1 MEQFF
6 SNNPYALY
14 FIGLLFLII
23 SNKSNNNEEID
34 RNIILVY
41 IIFALVNVFNIIEFK
56 YNLIVMLL
64 ICFIELQIINLNSG
78 TLLVKSIYKIEDFTF
93 MMVNKY
99 KIIYF
104 LLCNLLLVLYRSL
117 NFSNIVVGILI
128 EIVFFILLTH
138 IISKIYRNE
147 FKVNS
152 FKQIEDIFEK
162 KSKNFDYKNALNKN
176 GKINFKLNMLID
188 IEDKTYMYRKRSH
201 SSISLE
207 ALMCKI
213 NRQEEYDKILSKIEG
228 KPLLFLSNTKI
239 IIKYAKKIITKIL
252 KAIFYKNG
260 IKRFIKRGYST
271 IEMQWIRNVAI
282 SIGYEKVYR
291 RKIFEIMYSNIFF
304 KSLEEKRRYYTYPEN
319 LYKNSTLIFKMLIV
333 YVYLNTVP
341 TFLYINNNRIKIDN
355 IYKFYHI
362 INKEKIKEENIIERI
377 AKEELFIF
385 IMGLS
390 GKKIDENLYKLYSNY
405 IKKYNIDT
413 KKVDSIL
420 KQINNNQ
427 NFK

>member
-23 SNKSNNNEEID
+23 SNKNNKNEEID
-34 RNIILVY
+34 KNIILVY
-41 IIFALVNVFNIIEFK
+41 IIFSLVNVFNIIEFK
-56 YNLIVMLL
+56 YNLTVILL

-78 TLLVKSIYKIEDFTF
+78 TLLVKSLYKIEDFAF

-104 LLCNLLLVLYRSL
+104 LLCNLLLVLYRAL
-117 NFSNIVVGILI
+117 NFSNIIAEILI
-128 EIVFFILLTH
+128 EGIFFILLIH

-147 FKVNS
+147 FRVNS

-162 KSKNFDYKNALNKN
+162 KAQKFDYKNALNQN
-176 GKINFKLNMLID
+176 SEINFKLNMLID
-188 IEDKTYMYRKRSH
+188 IEDKTYMFRKRSH

-213 NRQEEYDKILSKIEG
+213 NRQEEYDKIVSKIEG
-228 KPLLFLSNTKI
+228 KPVLFFLSNIKI
-239 IIKYAKKIITKIL
+239 TIKYAKKIITKIL

-304 KSLEEKRRYYTYPEN
+304 KSLEEKRIYYTYPECF
-319 LYKNSTLIFKMLIV
+319 YKNSRLIFKMLIV

-355 IYKFYHI
+355 ILKFYKI
-362 INKEKIKEENIIERI
+362 VNEGEIKEENIIERI
-377 AKEELFIF
+377 TKEELFIF

-390 GKKIDENLYKLYSNY
+390 GKKIDENLYELYSKY
-405 IKKYNIDT
+405 IEKYNIDT
-413 KKVDSIL
+413 KKVDNIL
-420 KQINNNQ
+420 KQINYN
-427 NFK
+427 

>member
-23 SNKSNNNEEID
+23 SNKNNNNEEID
-34 RNIILVY
+34 KNIILVY

-78 TLLVKSIYKIEDFTF
+78 TLVVKSLYKIEDFAF

-104 LLCNLLLVLYRSL
+104 LLCNLLLELYRAL
-117 NFSNIVVGILI
+117 NFSNIIASILI
-128 EIVFFILLTH
+128 EGIFFILLTH

-147 FKVNS
+147 FRVNS

-162 KSKNFDYKNALNKN
+162 KAKKFDYKNALNQN
-176 GKINFKLNMLID
+176 SEINFKLNMLID
-188 IEDKTYMYRKRSH
+188 IEDKTYMFRKRSH

-213 NRQEEYDKILSKIEG
+213 NRQEEYDKIVSKIEG
-228 KPLLFLSNTKI
+228 KPLLFFLSNIKI
-239 IIKYAKKIITKIL
+239 TIKYAKKIITKIL

-304 KSLEEKRRYYTYPEN
+304 KSLEEKRRYYTYPEYF
-319 LYKNSTLIFKMLIV
+319 YKNSRLIFKMLIV

-355 IYKFYHI
+355 IYKFYKI
-362 INKEKIKEENIIERI
+362 VNEGEIKEENIIERI
-377 AKEELFIF
+377 TKEALFIF

-390 GKKIDENLYKLYSNY
+390 GKKIDENLYELYSNY
-405 IKKYNIDT
+405 IEKYNIDT
-413 KKVDSIL
+413 KKVDNIL
-420 KQINNNQ
+420 KQISYN
-427 NFK
+427 

>member
-23 SNKSNNNEEID
+23 SNKNNNNEEID
-34 RNIILVY
+34 KNIILVY
-41 IIFALVNVFNIIEFK
+41 IIFSLVNVFNIIEFK
-56 YNLIVMLL
+56 YNLTVILL

-78 TLLVKSIYKIEDFTF
+78 TLLVKSLYKIEDFAF

-104 LLCNLLLVLYRSL
+104 VLCNLLLVLYRAL
-117 NFSNIVVGILI
+117 NFSNIISDILI
-128 EIVFFILLTH
+128 ESIFFILLIH

-147 FKVNS
+147 FRVNS

-162 KSKNFDYKNALNKN
+162 KAKKFDYKNALNQN
-176 GKINFKLNMLID
+176 SEINFKLNMLID
-188 IEDKTYMYRKRSH
+188 IEDKTYMFRKRSH

-213 NRQEEYDKILSKIEG
+213 NRQEEYDKIVSKIEG
-228 KPLLFLSNTKI
+228 KPLLFFLSNIKI
-239 IIKYAKKIITKIL
+239 TIKYAKKIITKIL

-304 KSLEEKRRYYTYPEN
+304 KSLEEKRRYYTYPEYF
-319 LYKNSTLIFKMLIV
+319 YKNSRLIFKMLIV

-355 IYKFYHI
+355 ILKFY
-362 INKEKIKEENIIERI
+362 KIVNEGEIKGENIIERI
-377 AKEELFIF
+377 TKEELFIF

-390 GKKIDENLYKLYSNY
+390 GKKIDENLYELYSKY
-405 IKKYNIDT
+405 IEKYNIDT
-413 KKVDSIL
+413 KKVDNIL
-420 KQINNNQ
+420 KQINYN
-427 NFK
+427 

>member
-23 SNKSNNNEEID
+23 SNKNNNKEEID
-34 RNIILVY
+34 KNIILVY

-56 YNLIVMLL
+56 YNLTVILL
-64 ICFIELQIINLNSG
+64 ICFIELQIINLNSE
-78 TLLVKSIYKIEDFTF
+78 TLLVKSLYKIEDFVF

-99 KIIYF
+99 KFIYF
-104 LLCNLLLVLYRSL
+104 LLCNLLLELYRVF
-117 NFSNIVVGILI
+117 NFSNIIESILI
-128 EIVFFILLTH
+128 KGIFFILLTH

-147 FKVNS
+147 FKVNG
-152 FKQIEDIFEK
+152 FKQIEEIFEK
-162 KSKNFDYKNALNKN
+162 KTKKFDYKNALNQN
-176 GKINFKLNMLID
+176 SEINLKLNMLID
-188 IEDKTYMYRKRSH
+188 IEDKTYMFRKRSH

-213 NRQEEYDKILSKIEG
+213 NRQEEYDKIVSKIEG
-228 KPLLFLSNTKI
+228 KPLLFFLSNIKI
-239 IIKYAKKIITKIL
+239 TVKYAKKIITKIL

-304 KSLEEKRRYYTYPEN
+304 KSLEEKRRYYTYPEYF
-319 LYKNSTLIFKMLIV
+319 YKNSTLIFKMLIV

-355 IYKFYHI
+355 IYKFYKM
-362 INKEKIKEENIIERI
+362 INEGKIKEENIIERI
-377 AKEELFIF
+377 TKEELFIF

-390 GKKIDENLYKLYSNY
+390 GKKIDEKLYELYSNY
-405 IKKYNIDT
+405 IEKYNIDT
-413 KKVDSIL
+413 KKVDNIL
-420 KQINNNQ
+420 KQISYN
-427 NFK
+427 

>member
-23 SNKSNNNEEID
+23 SNKNKNNDNEEID
-34 RNIILVY
+34 NNIILVY
-41 IIFALVNVFNIIEFK
+41 IIFALVNVFNIIELK
-56 YNLIVMLL
+56 YNLIVILL
-64 ICFIELQIINLNSG
+64 ICFIELQIINLNSE
-78 TLLVKSIYKIEDFTF
+78 TLLVKSLYKIEDFAF

-99 KIIYF
+99 KFIYF
-104 LLCNLLLVLYRSL
+104 LLCNLLLELYRAL
-117 NFSNIVVGILI
+117 NFSNIIASVLI
-128 EIVFFILLTH
+128 EGIFFILLTH

-152 FKQIEDIFEK
+152 FKQIEDIFERRAQK
-162 KSKNFDYKNALNKN
+162 FDYKNALNQN
-176 GKINFKLNMLID
+176 SEINFKLNMLID
-188 IEDKTYMYRKRSH
+188 IEDKTYMFRKRSH

-213 NRQEEYDKILSKIEG
+213 NRQEEYDKIVSKIEG
-228 KPLLFLSNTKI
+228 KPLLFFLFNIKI
-239 IIKYAKKIITKIL
+239 TVKYAKKIITKIL

-291 RKIFEIMYSNIFF
+291 RKIFEVMYSNIFF
-304 KSLEEKRRYYTYPEN
+304 KSLEEKRRYYTYPEYFYN
-319 LYKNSTLIFKMLIV
+319 NSTLIFKMLVV
-333 YVYLNTVP
+333 YVYLNIVP

-355 IYKFYHI
+355 IDKFYKI
-362 INKEKIKEENIIERI
+362 VNEGEIKEENIIEKI
-377 AKEELFIF
+377 TKEELFIF

-390 GKKIDENLYKLYSNY
+390 GKKIDEKLYELYSNY
-405 IKKYNIDT
+405 IEKYNIDT
-413 KKVDSIL
+413 KKVDNIL
-420 KQINNNQ
+420 KQISYN
-427 NFK
+427 

>member
-23 SNKSNNNEEID
+23 SNKNNKNEEID
-34 RNIILVY
+34 KNIILVY
-41 IIFALVNVFNIIEFK
+41 IIFSLVNVFNIIEFK
-56 YNLIVMLL
+56 YNLTVILL

-78 TLLVKSIYKIEDFTF
+78 TLLVKSLYKIEDFAF

-104 LLCNLLLVLYRSL
+104 LLCNLLLVLYRAL
-117 NFSNIVVGILI
+117 NFSNIIAEILI
-128 EIVFFILLTH
+128 EGIFFILLIH

-147 FKVNS
+147 FRVNS

-162 KSKNFDYKNALNKN
+162 KAQKFDYKNVLNQN
-176 GKINFKLNMLID
+176 SEINFKLNMLID
-188 IEDKTYMYRKRSH
+188 IEDKTYMFRKRSH

-213 NRQEEYDKILSKIEG
+213 NRQEEYDKIVSKIEG
-228 KPLLFLSNTKI
+228 KPVLFFLSNIKI
-239 IIKYAKKIITKIL
+239 TIKYAKKIITKIL

-304 KSLEEKRRYYTYPEN
+304 KSLEEKRIYYTYPECF
-319 LYKNSTLIFKMLIV
+319 YKNSRLIFKMLIV

-355 IYKFYHI
+355 ILKFYKI
-362 INKEKIKEENIIERI
+362 VNEGEIKEENIIERI
-377 AKEELFIF
+377 TKEELFIF

-390 GKKIDENLYKLYSNY
+390 GKKIDENLYELYSKY
-405 IKKYNIDT
+405 IEKYNIDT
-413 KKVDSIL
+413 KKVDNIL
-420 KQINNNQ
+420 KQINYN
-427 NFK
+427 

>member
-23 SNKSNNNEEID
+23 SNKNKNNDNEEID
-34 RNIILVY
+34 NNIILVY
-41 IIFALVNVFNIIEFK
+41 IIFALVNVFNIIELK
-56 YNLIVMLL
+56 YNLIVILL
-64 ICFIELQIINLNSG
+64 ICFIELQIINLNSE
-78 TLLVKSIYKIEDFTF
+78 TLLVKSLYKIEDFAF

-104 LLCNLLLVLYRSL
+104 LLCNLLLELYRAL
-117 NFSNIVVGILI
+117 NFSNIIASVLI
-128 EIVFFILLTH
+128 EGIFFILLTH

-152 FKQIEDIFEK
+152 FKQIEDIFERRAK
-162 KSKNFDYKNALNKN
+162 KFDYKNALNQN
-176 GKINFKLNMLID
+176 SEINFKLNMLID
-188 IEDKTYMYRKRSH
+188 IEDKTYMFRKRSH

-213 NRQEEYDKILSKIEG
+213 NRQEEYDKIVSKIEG
-228 KPLLFLSNTKI
+228 KPLLFFLFNIKI
-239 IIKYAKKIITKIL
+239 TVKYAKKIITKIL

-291 RKIFEIMYSNIFF
+291 RKIFEVMYSNIFF
-304 KSLEEKRRYYTYPEN
+304 KSLEEKRRYYTYPEYFYN
-319 LYKNSTLIFKMLIV
+319 NSTLIFKMLVV

-355 IYKFYHI
+355 IDKFYKI
-362 INKEKIKEENIIERI
+362 VNEGEIKEENIIEKI
-377 AKEELFIF
+377 TKEELFIF

-390 GKKIDENLYKLYSNY
+390 GKKIDEKLYELYSNY
-405 IKKYNIDT
+405 IEKYNIDT
-413 KKVDSIL
+413 KKVDNIL
-420 KQINNNQ
+420 KQISYN
-427 NFK
+427 

>member
-23 SNKSNNNEEID
+23 SNKNNNNEEID
-34 RNIILVY
+34 KNIILVY

-78 TLLVKSIYKIEDFTF
+78 TLVVKSLYKIEDFAF

-104 LLCNLLLVLYRSL
+104 LLCNLLLELYRAL
-117 NFSNIVVGILI
+117 NFSNIIASILI
-128 EIVFFILLTH
+128 EGIFFILLTH

-147 FKVNS
+147 FRVNS

-162 KSKNFDYKNALNKN
+162 KAKKFDYKNALNQN
-176 GKINFKLNMLID
+176 SEINFKLNMLID
-188 IEDKTYMYRKRSH
+188 IEDKTYMFRKRSH

-213 NRQEEYDKILSKIEG
+213 NRQEEYDKIVSKIEG
-228 KPLLFLSNTKI
+228 KPLLFFLSNIKI
-239 IIKYAKKIITKIL
+239 TIKYAKKIITKIL

-304 KSLEEKRRYYTYPEN
+304 KSLEEKRRYYTYPEYF
-319 LYKNSTLIFKMLIV
+319 YKNSRLIFKMLIV

-355 IYKFYHI
+355 ILKFY
-362 INKEKIKEENIIERI
+362 KIVNEGEIKGENIIERI
-377 AKEELFIF
+377 TKEELFIF

-390 GKKIDENLYKLYSNY
+390 GKKIDENLYELYSKY
-405 IKKYNIDT
+405 IEKYNIDT
-413 KKVDSIL
+413 KKVDNIL
-420 KQINNNQ
+420 KQINYN
-427 NFK
+427 

>member
-23 SNKSNNNEEID
+23 SNKNNKNEEID
-34 RNIILVY
+34 KNIILVY
-41 IIFALVNVFNIIEFK
+41 IIFSLVNVFNIIEFK
-56 YNLIVMLL
+56 YNLTVILL

-78 TLLVKSIYKIEDFTF
+78 TLLVKSLYKIEDFAF

-104 LLCNLLLVLYRSL
+104 LLCNLLLVLYRAL
-117 NFSNIVVGILI
+117 NFSNIIAEILI
-128 EIVFFILLTH
+128 EGIFLILLIH

-147 FKVNS
+147 FRVNS

-162 KSKNFDYKNALNKN
+162 KAQKFDYKNALNQN
-176 GKINFKLNMLID
+176 SEINFKLNMLID
-188 IEDKTYMYRKRSH
+188 IEDKTYMFRKRSH

-213 NRQEEYDKILSKIEG
+213 NRQEEYDKIVSKIEG
-228 KPLLFLSNTKI
+228 KPVLFFLSNIKI
-239 IIKYAKKIITKIL
+239 TIKYAKKIITKIL

-304 KSLEEKRRYYTYPEN
+304 KSLEEKRIYYTYPECF
-319 LYKNSTLIFKMLIV
+319 YKNSRLIFKMLIV

-355 IYKFYHI
+355 ILKFYKI
-362 INKEKIKEENIIERI
+362 VNEGEIKEENIIERI
-377 AKEELFIF
+377 TKEELFIF

-390 GKKIDENLYKLYSNY
+390 GKKIDENLYELYSKY
-405 IKKYNIDT
+405 IEKYNIDT
-413 KKVDSIL
+413 KKVDNIL
-420 KQINNNQ
+420 KQINYN
-427 NFK
+427 

>member
-23 SNKSNNNEEID
+23 SNKNNNNEEID
-34 RNIILVY
+34 KNIILVY

-78 TLLVKSIYKIEDFTF
+78 TLVVKSLYKIEDFAF

-104 LLCNLLLVLYRSL
+104 LLCNLLLELYRAL
-117 NFSNIVVGILI
+117 NFSNIIASILI
-128 EIVFFILLTH
+128 EGIFFILLTH

-147 FKVNS
+147 FRVNS

-162 KSKNFDYKNALNKN
+162 KAKKFDYKNALNQN
-176 GKINFKLNMLID
+176 SEINFKLNMLID
-188 IEDKTYMYRKRSH
+188 IEDKTYMFRKRSH

-213 NRQEEYDKILSKIEG
+213 NRQEEYDKIVSKIEG
-228 KPLLFLSNTKI
+228 KPLLFFLSNIKI
-239 IIKYAKKIITKIL
+239 TIKYAKKMITKIL

-304 KSLEEKRRYYTYPEN
+304 KSLKEKRRYYTYPEYF
-319 LYKNSTLIFKMLIV
+319 YKNSRLIFKMLIV

-355 IYKFYHI
+355 IYKFYKI
-362 INKEKIKEENIIERI
+362 VNEGEIKEENIIERI
-377 AKEELFIF
+377 TKEALFIF

-390 GKKIDENLYKLYSNY
+390 GKKIDENLYELYSNY
-405 IKKYNIDT
+405 IEKYNIDT
-413 KKVDSIL
+413 KKVDNIL
-420 KQINNNQ
+420 KQISYN
-427 NFK
+427 

>member
-23 SNKSNNNEEID
+23 SNKNNNNEEID
-34 RNIILVY
+34 KNIILVY
-41 IIFALVNVFNIIEFK
+41 IIFSLVNVFNIIEFK
-56 YNLIVMLL
+56 YNLTVILL

-78 TLLVKSIYKIEDFTF
+78 TLLVKSLYKIEDFAF

-104 LLCNLLLVLYRSL
+104 VLCNLLLVLYRAL
-117 NFSNIVVGILI
+117 NFSNIISDILI
-128 EIVFFILLTH
+128 ESIFFILLIH

-147 FKVNS
+147 FRVNS

-162 KSKNFDYKNALNKN
+162 KAKKFDYKNALNQN
-176 GKINFKLNMLID
+176 SEINFKLNMLID
-188 IEDKTYMYRKRSH
+188 IEDKTYMFRKRSH

-213 NRQEEYDKILSKIEG
+213 NRQEEYDKIVSKIEG
-228 KPLLFLSNTKI
+228 KPLLFFLSNIKI
-239 IIKYAKKIITKIL
+239 TIKYAKKIITKIL

-304 KSLEEKRRYYTYPEN
+304 KSLEEKRRYYTYPEYF
-319 LYKNSTLIFKMLIV
+319 YKNSRLIFKMLIV
-333 YVYLNTVP
+333 YVYLNTVL

-355 IYKFYHI
+355 ILKFY
-362 INKEKIKEENIIERI
+362 KIVNEGEIKGENIIERI
-377 AKEELFIF
+377 TKEELFIF

-390 GKKIDENLYKLYSNY
+390 GKKIDENLYELYSKY
-405 IKKYNIDT
+405 IEKYNIDT
-413 KKVDSIL
+413 KKVDNIL
-420 KQINNNQ
+420 KQINYN
-427 NFK
+427 

>member
-23 SNKSNNNEEID
+23 SNKNNKNEEID
-34 RNIILVY
+34 KNIILVY
-41 IIFALVNVFNIIEFK
+41 IIFSLVNVFNIIEFK

-78 TLLVKSIYKIEDFTF
+78 TLVVKSLYKIEDFAF

-104 LLCNLLLVLYRSL
+104 LLCNLLLELYRAL
-117 NFSNIVVGILI
+117 NFSNIIASILI
-128 EIVFFILLTH
+128 EGIFFILLTH

-147 FKVNS
+147 FRVNS
-152 FKQIEDIFEK
+152 FKQIEDIFEQKAK
-162 KSKNFDYKNALNKN
+162 KFDYKNALNQN
-176 GKINFKLNMLID
+176 SEINLKLNMLID
-188 IEDKTYMYRKRSH
+188 IEDKTYMFRKRSH

-213 NRQEEYDKILSKIEG
+213 NRQEEYDKIVSKIEG
-228 KPLLFLSNTKI
+228 KPLLFFLSNIKI
-239 IIKYAKKIITKIL
+239 TIKYAKKIITKIL

-304 KSLEEKRRYYTYPEN
+304 KSLEEKRRYYTYPEYF
-319 LYKNSTLIFKMLIV
+319 YKNSTLIFKMLIV

-355 IYKFYHI
+355 IYKFYKI
-362 INKEKIKEENIIERI
+362 VSEGEIKEENIIERI
-377 AKEELFIF
+377 TKEELFIF

-390 GKKIDENLYKLYSNY
+390 GKKIDENLYELYSNY
-405 IKKYNIDT
+405 IEKYNIDT
-413 KKVDSIL
+413 KKVDNIL
-420 KQINNNQ
+420 KQISYN
-427 NFK
+427 

>member
-23 SNKSNNNEEID
+23 SNKNNKNEEID
-34 RNIILVY
+34 KNIILVY
-41 IIFALVNVFNIIEFK
+41 IIFSLVNVFNIIEFK
-56 YNLIVMLL
+56 YNLTVILL

-78 TLLVKSIYKIEDFTF
+78 TLLVKSLYKIEDFAF

-104 LLCNLLLVLYRSL
+104 LLCNLLLVLYRAL
-117 NFSNIVVGILI
+117 NFSNIIAEILI
-128 EIVFFILLTH
+128 EGIFFILLIH

-147 FKVNS
+147 FRVNS

-162 KSKNFDYKNALNKN
+162 KAQKFDYKNALNQN
-176 GKINFKLNMLID
+176 SEINFKLNILID
-188 IEDKTYMYRKRSH
+188 IEDKTYMFRKRSH

-213 NRQEEYDKILSKIEG
+213 NRQEEYDKIVSKIEG
-228 KPLLFLSNTKI
+228 KPVLFFLSNIKI
-239 IIKYAKKIITKIL
+239 TIKYAKKIITKIL

-304 KSLEEKRRYYTYPEN
+304 KSLEEKRIYYTYPECF
-319 LYKNSTLIFKMLIV
+319 YKNSRLIFKMLIV

-355 IYKFYHI
+355 ILKFYKI
-362 INKEKIKEENIIERI
+362 VNEGEIKEENIIERI
-377 AKEELFIF
+377 TKEELFIF

-390 GKKIDENLYKLYSNY
+390 GKKIDENLYELYSKY
-405 IKKYNIDT
+405 IEKYNIDT
-413 KKVDSIL
+413 KKVDNIL
-420 KQINNNQ
+420 KQINYN
-427 NFK
+427 

>member
-6 SNNPYALY
+6 SNNSYALY

-23 SNKSNNNEEID
+23 SNKDNNNEEID
-34 RNIILVY
+34 KNIILVY
-41 IIFALVNVFNIIEFK
+41 IIFSLVNVFNIIEFK

-78 TLLVKSIYKIEDFTF
+78 TLVVKSLYKIEDFAF
-93 MMVNKY
+93 IMVNKY
-99 KIIYF
+99 KILYF
-104 LLCNLLLVLYRSL
+104 LLCNLLLELYRAL
-117 NFSNIVVGILI
+117 NFSNITASILI
-128 EIVFFILLTH
+128 EGIFFILLTH

-147 FKVNS
+147 FRVNS

-162 KSKNFDYKNALNKN
+162 KAKKFDYKNALNKN
-176 GKINFKLNMLID
+176 SEINFKLNMLID
-188 IEDKTYMYRKRSH
+188 IEDKTYMFRKRSH

-213 NRQEEYDKILSKIEG
+213 NRQEEYVKIVSKIEG
-228 KPLLFLSNTKI
+228 KPFFFFLFNIKI

-252 KAIFYKNG
+252 KAIIYKNG

-291 RKIFEIMYSNIFF
+291 RKIFEIIYSNIFF
-304 KSLEEKRRYYTYPEN
+304 KSLEEKRRYYTYPEYF
-319 LYKNSTLIFKMLIV
+319 YKNFTLIFKMLIV

-355 IYKFYHI
+355 IYKFYKI
-362 INKEKIKEENIIERI
+362 VNEGEIKEENIIERI
-377 AKEELFIF
+377 TKEELFIF

-390 GKKIDENLYKLYSNY
+390 GKKIDENLYELYSNY
-405 IKKYNIDT
+405 IEKYNIDT
-413 KKVDSIL
+413 KKVDNIL
-420 KQINNNQ
+420 KQISYN
-427 NFK
+427 